1 MIPDFPHAGL
11 AKQLPATMQEEI
23 RAQRQV
29 GKELYRHL
37 RRKHQGHFLS
47 AEAAE
52 VIAGVATTLLGTA
65 LALEGCGLPIPPE
78 LSVVVSRQPSR
89 DGADPRVRRGPA
101 SE

>member
-11 AKQLPATMQEEI
+11 AKQLPPTMQEEI

-29 GKELYRHL
+29 GKELYHHL

-52 VIAGVATTLLGTA
+52 VIAGVATTLLGTV
-65 LALEGCGLPIPPE
+65 LVLEGCGLPIPPE
-78 LSVVVSRQPSR
+78 LSVVISQQPS
-89 DGADPRVRRGPA
+89 
-101 SE
+101 EN

>member
-11 AKQLPATMQEEI
+11 AKQLPDTMHEEI
-23 RAQRQV
+23 RAQQQV

-65 LALEGCGLPIPPE
+65 LVLEGCGLPIPPE
-78 LSVVVSRQPSR
+78 LSVVVSQQPTE
-89 DGADPRVRRGPA
+89 DGADRRVRRGSA
-101 SE
+101 SD

>member
-11 AKQLPATMQEEI
+11 AKQLPPTIQEEI
-23 RAQRQV
+23 SSQRQV
-29 GKELYRHL
+29 GKEFYHHL

-65 LALEGCGLPIPPE
+65 LVLEGCGLPIPPE
-78 LSVVVSRQPSR
+78 LSVVISQQSSK
-89 DGADPRVRRGPA
+89 DEANPRVRHGPA